1 MPASKSSL
9 QTPGIPGALAY
20 FEIHHSL
27 KHPGEFL
34 ISVQFLLLTTQG
46 EWPQQEASTMAD
58 YGCLS
63 MSIQNSKL
71 IGMGRES
78 GCLGLGFQ

>member
-34 ISVQFLLLTTQG
+34 ISVQFLPLTTQG
-46 EWPQQEASTMAD
+46 EWPQ
-58 YGCLS
+58 
-63 MSIQNSKL
+63 
-71 IGMGRES
+71 
-78 GCLGLGFQ
+78 